1 VKVHIRFRFTRRS
14 VASTIAGVGLAF
26 ASAGCGDDGDS
37 VSTTESSGPSAS
49 LTSAAIT
56 ETDLVVTDCDN
67 DLASGIVLEA
77 IKGSFLL
84 QVDAPAGTGSISYTT
99 GGEEDVGMEGTVD
112 SVTLEGDGSFTVEG
126 SWDGGEAYTL
136 TGSCAGP

>member
-1 VKVHIRFRFTRRS
+1 MLICGRLTRRWL
-14 VASTIAGVGLAF
+14 ALTIAAVGLVF
-26 ASAGCGDDGDS
+26 AAVGCGDDGDS
-37 VSTTESSGPSAS
+37 ASTTEPTAS
-49 LTSAAIT
+49 LTSDAIT
-56 ETDLVVTDCDN
+56 ETDLVVTDCDD

-77 IKGSFLL
+77 IQGSFLL

-112 SVTLEGDGSFTVEG
+112 SVTLEDDGSFTVEG

-136 TGSCAGP
+136 TGSCSGS

>member
-1 VKVHIRFRFTRRS
+1 M
-14 VASTIAGVGLAF
+14 F
-26 ASAGCGDDGDS
+26 AAVGCGDDGDS
-37 VSTTESSGPSAS
+37 ASTTEPTAS
-49 LTSAAIT
+49 LTSDAIT
-56 ETDLVVTDCDN
+56 ETDLVVTDCDD

-112 SVTLEGDGSFTVEG
+112 SVTLEDDGSFTVEA
-126 SWDGGEAYTL
+126 SWDGGEA
-136 TGSCAGP
+136 

>member
-1 VKVHIRFRFTRRS
+1 M
-14 VASTIAGVGLAF
+14 TIAAVGLAF
-26 ASAGCGDDGDS
+26 AAAGCGDDGDS
-37 VSTTESSGPSAS
+37 ASTTEPTAS

-84 QVDAPAGTGSISYTT
+84 QVDAPGGTGSISYTT

-112 SVTLEGDGSFTVEG
+112 SVTLNEDGSFTVEG

-136 TGSCAGP
+136 TGSCTGSG

>member
-1 VKVHIRFRFTRRS
+1 MLICGRLTRRWL
-14 VASTIAGVGLAF
+14 ALTIAAVGLVF
-26 ASAGCGDDGDS
+26 AAVGCGDDGDS
-37 VSTTESSGPSAS
+37 ASTTEPTAS
-49 LTSAAIT
+49 LTSDAIT
-56 ETDLVVTDCDN
+56 ETDLVVTDCDD

-77 IKGSFLL
+77 IQGSFLL

-112 SVTLEGDGSFTVEG
+112 SVALEDDGSFTVEG

-136 TGSCAGP
+136 TGSCSSS

>member
-1 VKVHIRFRFTRRS
+1 M
-14 VASTIAGVGLAF
+14 AIAAIGLAF
-26 ASAGCGDDGDS
+26 AAVGCGDDGDS
-37 VSTTESSGPSAS
+37 ASTTEPTAS

-84 QVDAPAGTGSISYTT
+84 QVDAPGGTGSISYTT
-99 GGEEDVGMEGTVD
+99 GAARSADPRSVRDFD
-112 SVTLEGDGSFTVEG
+112 SCRGHLAAQ
-126 SWDGGEAYTL
+126 EARAL
-136 TGSCAGP
+136 LLNRAGLRH